1 MPLGSPVLSAKQQ
14 QAIASV
20 RVYPGANASFT
31 LFSDDG
37 NSYAYEKGVSS
48 ITTLSWDEATHKFKH
63 DGVAAWASPD
73 KAIVEI
79 VGH

>member
-1 MPLGSPVLSAKQQ
+1 MPLGSPVLSATQQ

-20 RVYPGANASFT
+20 RVYPGANANFT

-37 NSYAYEKGVSS
+37 NSYSYEKGVSS
-48 ITTLSWDEATHKFKH
+48 ITRLSWDEATHEFRH
-63 DGVAAWASPD
+63 DGVAAWTLPD
-73 KAIVEI
+73 KTVVEI